1 MYQNRRT
8 AQQTLLLQ
16 QMESEY
22 RNAVT
27 VEIHDHDLKDFDE
40 AASSVTISSDLNS
53 EVKNNTDCSV
63 SNSSNSANN
72 DFTESEIKGI
82 VIKGCSQE
90 HKDSVA
96 QSLSAGTK
104 VLSEHIR
111 NDITSVSDSN
121 RKRKFERFTSS
132 NDCNEVDGTITNSI
146 GVHFHMYCNECG
158 GTREFILKNKTK
170 RINSVLTPSGSLG
183 NLRTILSKVQIAV
196 CSECKTETE
205 VNPATLSDFTFTKS
219 GKDERHTLDE

>member
-8 AQQTLLLQ
+8 AQLTLLLQ

-27 VEIHDHDLKDFDE
+27 VEIDDHDLNDFDE
-40 AASSVTISSDLNS
+40 ATSSVTISSNLNS
-53 EVKNNTDCSV
+53 EVKTDSSASNN
-63 SNSSNSANN
+63 SNSVGNELTDA
-72 DFTESEIKGI
+72 EVKEI

-121 RKRKFERFTSS
+121 RKRKFERFTSI

-146 GVHFHMYCNECG
+146 GAHFHMYCNECG
-158 GTREFILKNKTK
+158 GTREFILKT
-170 RINSVLTPSGSLG
+170 RVRELTLYLPLQGVL
-183 NLRTILSKVQIAV
+183 V
-196 CSECKTETE
+196 
-205 VNPATLSDFTFTKS
+205 TLEPF
-219 GKDERHTLDE
+219 